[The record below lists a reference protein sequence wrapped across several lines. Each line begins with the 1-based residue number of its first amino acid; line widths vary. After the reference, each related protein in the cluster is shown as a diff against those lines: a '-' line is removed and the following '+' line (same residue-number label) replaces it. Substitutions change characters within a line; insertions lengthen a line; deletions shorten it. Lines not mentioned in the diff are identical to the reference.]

1 VRKLGLKTLAFA
13 VLYLSIVSAGIS
25 SSEPAPDIQFDET
38 EHDFGIIGQKEEHTH
53 VFKLRNVGKGTLN
66 IETVRSTCGCIAT
79 LLSSKEV
86 PPQGTAEV
94 KVTFRSGIYE
104 DEIRRTVYVHSDD
117 PDEPIVKLA
126 VKARIW
132 SAVSL
137 EPERLH
143 FGKIEIGETATGKV
157 KVYPKEKGLKIT
169 EVESSSEYL
178 SAKLSK
184 LTEEDKKDE
193 EIAKDALKKNGWI
206 LEVTL
211 SREAEIGSLYGSI
224 RLHTNNPRNSIVSVP
239 VQAYII
245 GEITLR
251 PQVFGFGTVKK
262 GATASREITVTK
274 SREKTLEILKVES
287 DLPWL
292 LTDVKVLEKGSKYE
306 ITAKVGPDAPEGRV
320 RGKVTIHTNNQ
331 KQPVLTA
338 LVFAYIGEQPTT
350 EP

>member
-1 VRKLGLKTLAFA
+1 VRKPCLKTLAIA
-13 VLYLSIVSAGIS
+13 VLYLSIVFAGS
-25 SSEPAPDIQFDET
+25 SDPAPDIQFDEV
-38 EHDFGIIGQKEEHTH
+38 EHDFGIIGQKEQHAH
-53 VFKLRNVGKGTLN
+53 VFKLKNVGKGVLN
-66 IETVRSTCGCIAT
+66 IERVRSTCGCIAT

-94 KVTFRSGIYE
+94 KITFRSGIFE
-104 DEIRRTVYVHSDD
+104 DEIRKTVYVHSDD
-117 PDEPIVKLA
+117 PDEPIVKLS
-126 VKARIW
+126 VKAKVW

-143 FGKIEIGETATGKV
+143 FGRIEIGETATGKV

-169 EVESSSEYL
+169 KVESLSEYL

-184 LTEEDKKDE
+184 FTEEDKKDE
-193 EIAKDALKKNGWI
+193 EIAKDALKKNGWM

-211 SREAEIGSLYGSI
+211 SREAEIGNLYGSI
-224 RLHTNNPRNSIVSVP
+224 RLHTNNPKNSIVSVP

-262 GATASREITVTK
+262 GATESREITVTK
-274 SREKTLEILKVES
+274 SREKTLAILKVES

-338 LVFAYIGEQPTT
+338 LVFAYVGELPAT

>member
-1 VRKLGLKTLAFA
+1 VGKLGLKTLAVA
-13 VLYLSIVSAGIS
+13 VLYLSIVFAGIS
-25 SSEPAPDIQFDET
+25 SSEPAPDIHFDET
-38 EHDFGIIGQKEEHTH
+38 EHDFGLIGQKEEHTY
-53 VFKLRNVGKGTLN
+53 VFKLRNVGKGILN
-66 IETVRSTCGCIAT
+66 IERVRSTCGCIAT
-79 LLSSKEV
+79 LLSNKEI

-94 KVTFRSGIYE
+94 KVTFRSGMYE
-104 DEIRRTVYVHSDD
+104 DEITKTVYVYSDD
-117 PDEPIVKLA
+117 PDKPIMKLIVKA
-126 VKARIW
+126 KVW

-143 FGKIEIGETATGKV
+143 FGRIEIGETAAGKV

-169 EVESSSEYL
+169 EIESSSEYL

-184 LTEEDKKDE
+184 LIEKDE

-211 SREAEIGSLYGSI
+211 SRGAEVGSLYGSI
-224 RLHTNNPRNSIVSVP
+224 RLHTNNPKNSIVSVP
-239 VQAYII
+239 VQAYIV

-251 PQVFGFGTVKK
+251 PQVFSFGTVKK
-262 GATASREITVTK
+262 GSTESREITVTK

-292 LTDVKVLEKGSKYE
+292 LTEVKILEKGSKYE
-306 ITAKVGPDAPEGRV
+306 ITAQVGPDAPEGRV

-338 LVFAYIGEQPTT
+338 LVFAYVGELPPT